1 MIMIRLLLQYWTQ
14 VNFSPVY
21 VFQKAANVSGD
32 SLMFCQL
39 IPSSS
44 AGDLP
49 LDCPPAFKYLIFSR
63 DGKWVKYLMR
73 GDARG
78 RLSVWKI
85 PDTPECAAMQL
96 ALQQQQEPATLTEP
110 FTTTSLEEVWQDM
123 VPSSG
128 GTPPGVLSQLDPKDN
143 DIEVRR

>member
-1 MIMIRLLLQYWTQ
+1 
-14 VNFSPVY
+14 
-21 VFQKAANVSGD
+21 
-32 SLMFCQL
+32 MFCQL
-39 IPSSS
+39 IPSS
-44 AGDLP
+44 AVAGGGGDLP
-49 LDCPPAFKYLIFSR
+49 LDCPPALKYLIFSR

-110 FTTTSLEEVWQDM
+110 FTTTGLEEVWQDM

-143 DIEVRR
+143 DIEVRGIRNDKS

>member
-1 MIMIRLLLQYWTQ
+1 
-14 VNFSPVY
+14 
-21 VFQKAANVSGD
+21 
-32 SLMFCQL
+32 MFCQL
-39 IPSSS
+39 IPSS
-44 AGDLP
+44 AAGGGGDLP

-110 FTTTSLEEVWQDM
+110 FTTTSLDEVWQDM

-128 GTPPGVLSQLDPKDN
+128 GTPPGVLSQLDPKDS
-143 DIEVRR
+143 DIEVRGINEMDIKHS

>member
-1 MIMIRLLLQYWTQ
+1 MFANLIGKNNII
-14 VNFSPVY
+14 PVL
-21 VFQKAANVSGD
+21 QKAENVSAD
-32 SLMFCQL
+32 SLVFCML
-39 IPSSS
+39 VPAPSP
-44 AGDLP
+44 GPP

-96 ALQQQQEPATLTEP
+96 AVQEGKSAPTSTEP
-110 FTTTSLEEVWQDM
+110 FTTTMQQERPEYHKYRM
-123 VPSSG
+123 
-128 GTPPGVLSQLDPKDN
+128 
-143 DIEVRR
+143 